1 MGAEGPRGV
10 SGGAAARPRSKRR
23 RVAALALAAMAAAPG
38 AAAQTLA
45 VGVEAPFGIDPHFL
59 FLGPNMAAA
68 RHLYDSVINRDAE
81 SRFTP
86 GVVEAWRE
94 VDATTWELKL
104 RPGVLFHDGS
114 PFDAADV
121 VFSIARVPAVPNNPG
136 PYTSN
141 LRTITAVETVDSH
154 TVRVR
159 TDRPNPTLPGQLTN
173 IFVVSSRAARGDGG
187 PAGSPTAEFASGRA
201 AVGTGPFRLE
211 RFRGSEGMSVLRHEG
226 YWGAAPAWQRVDL
239 RVIGNDSSRLAAL
252 LSGDVDLIEGVP
264 TADVSRLGRDPRF
277 SLFRRN
283 SDRVMFLIPN
293 LAPETSPLLTDAAGQ
308 ALGRN
313 PLRDLRVR
321 KALSLAID
329 REALAA
335 RALDGQATPTV
346 QLVPEQ
352 FGGHD
357 PELVPA
363 KAADPDGARRLLA
376 EAGYPSG
383 FGLTIGCSN
392 NRYVNDAR
400 VCQALGQMLQRA
412 GFAARVET
420 QPGSVFF
427 PRTVAG
433 RNDLPVILF
442 GLSLSSSRDASY
454 LLSTVVHGRDPA
466 GGFGAGN
473 RGGFS
478 DAKLDA
484 AIRAAAELGGAAR
497 EPALRATMRAT
508 LERVPLVP
516 LYNAGTVAAA
526 RRGVLYEPRMDE
538 QTVASHARPAPP

>member
-1 MGAEGPRGV
+1 
-10 SGGAAARPRSKRR
+10 
-23 RVAALALAAMAAAPG
+23 
-38 AAAQTLA
+38 
-45 VGVEAPFGIDPHFL
+45 
-59 FLGPNMAAA
+59 
-68 RHLYDSVINRDAE
+68 
-81 SRFTP
+81 
-86 GVVEAWRE
+86 
-94 VDATTWELKL
+94 
-104 RPGVLFHDGS
+104 
-114 PFDAADV
+114 
-121 VFSIARVPAVPNNPG
+121 
-136 PYTSN
+136 
-141 LRTITAVETVDSH
+141 
-154 TVRVR
+154 
-159 TDRPNPTLPGQLTN
+159 
-173 IFVVSSRAARGDGG
+173 
-187 PAGSPTAEFASGRA
+187 
-201 AVGTGPFRLE
+201 
-211 RFRGSEGMSVLRHEG
+211 
-226 YWGAAPAWQRVDL
+226 VDL

-264 TADVSRLGRDPRF
+264 TADVARLARDPRV

-293 LAPETSPLLTDAAGQ
+293 LAPDAPPLLTDASGQ

-321 KALSLAID
+321 RALSLAID

-335 RALDGQATPTV
+335 RALDGQAAPTV

-352 FGGHD
+352 FGGYD

-433 RNDLPVILF
+433 RNDLPLILF

-466 GGFGAGN
+466 GGFGAGQPRRLLGR
-473 RGGFS
+473 RGWTRRSG
-478 DAKLDA
+478 
-484 AIRAAAELGGAAR
+484 RRAELGGAAR
-497 EPALRATMRAT
+497 SRRWRGAMRAA
-508 LERVPLVP
+508 LEQVPLVP

-526 RRGVLYEPRMDE
+526 RRGILYEPRMDE
-538 QTVASHARPAPP
+538 QTVASHARPAP